1 MLKNEI
7 ECKKKTKLNI
17 LEKKKKTTIK
27 RMKIKSDR
35 KK

>member
-17 LEKKKKTTIK
+17 LEKKKNNNQKNEN
-27 RMKIKSDR
+27 KI
-35 KK
+35 